1 MQVLGVASV
10 GGTGTSVEQ
19 ELLVASWRAVPQ
31 ERVQAFHAG
40 AVAKEAGKRRD
51 GEVP

>member
-1 MQVLGVASV
+1 MACGFM
-10 GGTGTSVEQ
+10 ECM
-19 ELLVASWRAVPQ
+19 AVPQ

-51 GEVP
+51 SEVL